1 MKKTFIYLN
10 IVLSLLTSCSG
21 KQTTQQVQ
29 EENKSQEKS
38 FYTIDLSKDFSGSDN
53 ETLLLSDI
61 VEDVEYVKLETT
73 DDCLVTSNSFT
84 SIFATDEDIYVLN
97 KTYTNEK
104 LFRFDRKT
112 GKFIS
117 RIGSI
122 GQGPKE
128 MINPCFVF
136 AKDSLVYV
144 SSNISNKIY
153 VYTNENQFIRSVPF
167 CKDRSSFEDGLGETI
182 SVIDHQYIVRHPG
195 QLQASFN
202 CNQYMAVDVIDMN
215 SNRLFAMRDTSDVYG
230 IMLKLDWDPVRWYYK
245 GNINF
250 YNEPD
255 RTVYAVTKDSIIPRY
270 HFNLGDNKLPITT
283 VRMTKEFLKYIK
295 FRSFRETE
303 DYLYLYW
310 SQNQKGYFA
319 RFNKKTETFDV
330 QEQEKFGGI
339 FWFIGVPG
347 LKNDIDG
354 CSRDMDFIRLMDE
367 QSSIMVM
374 ISSTEKEDYI
384 KVLKES
390 QEVKFPEKRQQLL
403 KLLEEMGEE
412 DNQILAI
419 YKLKK

>member
-10 IVLSLLTSCSG
+10 IVLSLLTSCSS
-21 KQTTQQVQ
+21 KQKPQQVQ
-29 EENKSQEKS
+29 DENKQLEKS

-73 DDCLVTSNSFT
+73 DDCLVNSSV
-84 SIFATDEDIYVLN
+84 SIFATDKDIYVLN
-97 KTYTNEK
+97 KFSDDK
-104 LFRFDRKT
+104 LLRFDRKT

-117 RIGSI
+117 QIGSI

-144 SSNISNKIY
+144 TSTSMDKIY
-153 VYTNENQFIRSVPF
+153 VYTNENQFVRSVPF
-167 CKDRSSFEDGLGETI
+167 CKDRSSFEDGVGQTI

-202 CNQYMAVDVIDMN
+202 YNQYIAVDVIDMN

-230 IMLKLDWDPVRWYYK
+230 IMLTLDWDPVRWYYK

-270 HFNLGDNKLPITT
+270 HFNLGDNKWPVMDGKL
-283 VRMTKEFLKYIK
+283 TKEFIKHIK
-295 FRSFRETE
+295 FKSFRETE

-310 SQNQKGYFA
+310 NQSEKGYFA
-319 RFNKKTETFDV
+319 RFNKKTEALDV
-330 QEQEKFGGI
+330 QEQGKFWGAG
-339 FWFIGVPG
+339 WHLGVPG

-354 CSRDMDFIRLMDE
+354 CNRNIDFIRLMDE
-367 QSSIMVM
+367 QSSIVNM
-374 ISSTEKEDYI
+374 ISASGKEDYI

-419 YKLKK
+419 YKLK

>member
-1 MKKTFIYLN
+1 MNKLINVIIL
-10 IVLSLLTSCSG
+10 VLFSSCSG

-29 EENKSQEKS
+29 EENKSQERS

-53 ETLLLSDI
+53 QTLLLSDI

-73 DDCLVTSNSFT
+73 DDCLVGSSW
-84 SIFATDEDIYVLN
+84 SARIFATDENIYILN
-97 KTYTNEK
+97 NYSDER
-104 LFRFDRKT
+104 LLRFDRET
-112 GKFIS
+112 GKFITQ
-117 RIGSI
+117 IGSL

-128 MINPCFVF
+128 MLNPNFVF
-136 AKDSLVYV
+136 AKDSMVYV
-144 SSNISNKIY
+144 TSTMSDKVY
-153 VYTNENQFIRSVPF
+153 VYTNENQFVRSIPF
-167 CKDRSSFEDGLGETI
+167 CKDRSSFEDGVGETI

-195 QLQASFN
+195 QLQSKFN
-202 CNQYMAVDVIDMN
+202 YNQYIAAEVIDMN
-215 SNRLFAMRDTSDVYG
+215 SNRLFAMRDTSEMYG

-270 HFNLGDNKLPITT
+270 HFNLGDNKFPITT
-283 VRMTKEFLKYIK
+283 EKLTKEHLKYIK

-303 DYLYLYW
+303 DYLYLCW
-310 SQNQKGYFA
+310 TQSQKGYFA
-319 RFNKKTETFDV
+319 RFNKKTEVLDV
-330 QEQEKFGGI
+330 QEQEKFWGAA
-339 FWFIGVPG
+339 WHLRVPG

-354 CSRDMDFIRLMDE
+354 CNRDIDFRILMDE

>member
-10 IVLSLLTSCSG
+10 IVLSLLTSCSS
-21 KQTTQQVQ
+21 KQKPQQVQ
-29 EENKSQEKS
+29 DENKQLEKS

-53 ETLLLSDI
+53 QTLLLSDI

-73 DDCLVTSNSFT
+73 DDCLLAGTARVFITN
-84 SIFATDEDIYVLN
+84 DDIYTLN
-97 KTYTNEK
+97 NYSDYK
-104 LFRFDRKT
+104 LLRFDRKT

-117 RIGSI
+117 QIGSI

-144 SSNISNKIY
+144 TSTSTDKVY

-167 CKDRSSFEDGLGETI
+167 CKDRSSFEDGVGQTI

-195 QLQASFN
+195 QLQSQFN
-202 CNQYMAVDVIDMN
+202 YNQYMAAEVIDMN

-230 IMLKLDWDPVRWYYK
+230 IMLTLDWDPVRWYYK

-270 HFNLGDNKLPITT
+270 HFNLGDNTWPVMNGKL
-283 VRMTKEFLKYIK
+283 TKEFIKHIK
-295 FRSFRETE
+295 FKSFRETE

-310 SQNQKGYFA
+310 NQSEKGYFA
-319 RFNKKTETFDV
+319 RFNKKTETLDV
-330 QEQEKFGGI
+330 QEQEKFKGR
-339 FWFIGVPG
+339 FWHLGVPG
-347 LKNDIDG
+347 LKNDING
-354 CSRDMDFIRLMDE
+354 CNRSVDFIGLMDE
-367 QSSIMVM
+367 QSSIVQMF
-374 ISSTEKEDYI
+374 SASGKEDYI

-390 QEVKFPEKRQQLL
+390 QDVKFPEKRQQLL

>member
-1 MKKTFIYLN
+1 MKKLIYLS
-10 IVLSLLTSCSG
+10 IVLSLLSSCSN
-21 KQTTQQVQ
+21 KQAHKQSQ
-29 EENKSQEKS
+29 EENVQQEKS

-53 ETLLLSDI
+53 QTLLLSDI

-73 DDCLVTSNSFT
+73 DDCLVAGNSAAR
-84 SIFATDEDIYVLN
+84 IFATDEDIYILN
-97 KTYTNEK
+97 DYSDDK
-104 LFRFDRKT
+104 LLRFDRET
-112 GKFIS
+112 GKFITQ
-117 RIGSI
+117 IGSL

-128 MINPCFVF
+128 MLNPNFVF
-136 AKDSLVYV
+136 AKDSMVYV
-144 SSNISNKIY
+144 TSTMSDKVY
-153 VYTNENQFIRSVPF
+153 VYTNENQFVRSVPF
-167 CKDRSSFEDGLGETI
+167 CKDRSSLEDGVGETI

-195 QLQASFN
+195 QLQSKLN
-202 CNQYMAVDVIDMN
+202 YNQYIAAEVIDMN

-230 IMLKLDWDPVRWYYK
+230 IMLKLDWDPIRWYYK

-270 HFNLGDNKLPITT
+270 HFNLGENKFPITT
-283 VRMTKEFLKYIK
+283 EKLTKEHFKYIK

-303 DYLYLYW
+303 DYLYLCW
-310 SQNQKGYFA
+310 TQSQKGYFA
-319 RFNKKTETFDV
+319 RFNKKTEVLDV
-330 QEQEKFGGI
+330 QEQEKFWGAA
-339 FWFIGVPG
+339 WHLRVPG

-354 CSRDMDFIRLMDE
+354 CNRDIDFRILMDE

-419 YKLKK
+419 YKLK

>member
-1 MKKTFIYLN
+1 MNKLINVIIL
-10 IVLSLLTSCSG
+10 VLFSSCSG

-29 EENKSQEKS
+29 EENKSQERS

-73 DDCLVTSNSFT
+73 DDCLLAGTARVFITN
-84 SIFATDEDIYVLN
+84 DDIYTLN
-97 KTYTNEK
+97 NYSDYK
-104 LFRFDRKT
+104 LLRFDRKT

-117 RIGSI
+117 QIGSI

-144 SSNISNKIY
+144 TSTSMDKIY
-153 VYTNENQFIRSVPF
+153 VYTNENQFVRSVPF
-167 CKDRSSFEDGLGETI
+167 CKDRSSFEDGVGQTI
-182 SVIDHQYIVRHPG
+182 SVIDHQYIIRHPG
-195 QLQASFN
+195 QLQSQFN
-202 CNQYMAVDVIDMN
+202 YNQYIAAEVIDMN

-230 IMLKLDWDPVRWYYK
+230 IMLTLDWDPVRWYYK

-270 HFNLGDNKLPITT
+270 YFNLGDNKWPVKSEKLTMEY
-283 VRMTKEFLKYIK
+283 VKHIK
-295 FRSFRETE
+295 FKSFRETE

-310 SQNQKGYFA
+310 NQREKGYFA
-319 RFNKKTETFDV
+319 RFNKKTETLDV
-330 QEQEKFGGI
+330 QEQAT
-339 FWFIGVPG
+339 FWGAGWHLGVPG
-347 LKNDIDG
+347 LKNDING
-354 CSRDMDFIRLMDE
+354 CNRSVDFIGLMDE
-367 QSSIMVM
+367 QSSIVQMF
-374 ISSTEKEDYI
+374 SASGKEDYI
-384 KVLKES
+384 KVLNES
-390 QEVKFPEKRQQLL
+390 TDVKFPEKRQQLL

>member
-1 MKKTFIYLN
+1 MKNKLIYA
-10 IVLSLLTSCSG
+10 VLLLATAAFSACSSSP
-21 KQTTQQVQ
+21 KQ
-29 EENKSQEKS
+29 ENKEVNTPSEKS
-38 FYTIDLSKDFSGSDN
+38 FYELDLSKDFSGSDN
-53 ETLLLSDI
+53 QTLLLSDI

-73 DDCLVTSNSFT
+73 DDCLLAGTARVFITN
-84 SIFATDEDIYVLN
+84 DDIYTLN
-97 KTYTNEK
+97 NYSDYK
-104 LFRFDRKT
+104 LLRFDRKT

-117 RIGSI
+117 QIGSI

-144 SSNISNKIY
+144 TSTSMDKVY
-153 VYTNENQFIRSVPF
+153 VYTNENQFVRSVPF
-167 CKDRSSFEDGLGETI
+167 CKDRSSFEDGVGETI

-195 QLQASFN
+195 QLQSQFN
-202 CNQYMAVDVIDMN
+202 YNQYMAAEVIDMN

-230 IMLKLDWDPVRWYYK
+230 IMLTLDWDPVRWYYK

-270 HFNLGDNKLPITT
+270 HFNLGDNKWPVKSEKLT
-283 VRMTKEFLKYIK
+283 MEYIK
-295 FRSFRETE
+295 HIKFKSFRETE

-310 SQNQKGYFA
+310 NQREKGYFA
-319 RFNKKTETFDV
+319 RFNKKTETLDV
-330 QEQEKFGGI
+330 QEQEKLWGRTWI
-339 FWFIGVPG
+339 LKVPG

-354 CSRDMDFIRLMDE
+354 CNLNVDFIRLMDE
-367 QSSIMVM
+367 QSSIVVM
-374 ISSTEKEDYI
+374 ISATGKEDYI

>member
-1 MKKTFIYLN
+1 MKKIIYLS
-10 IVLSLLTSCSG
+10 IVLSLLSSCSN
-21 KQTTQQVQ
+21 KQAHKQSQ
-29 EENKSQEKS
+29 EENVQQEKS

-53 ETLLLSDI
+53 QTLLLSDI

-73 DDCLVTSNSFT
+73 DDCLLAGTARVFITN
-84 SIFATDEDIYVLN
+84 DDIYTLN
-97 KTYTNEK
+97 NYSDYK
-104 LFRFDRKT
+104 LLRFDRKT

-117 RIGSI
+117 QIGSI

-128 MINPCFVF
+128 MIQPCFVF

-144 SSNISNKIY
+144 TSTSMDKIY
-153 VYTNENQFIRSVPF
+153 VYTNENQFVRSVPF
-167 CKDRSSFEDGLGETI
+167 CKDRSSFEDGVGQTI

-202 CNQYMAVDVIDMN
+202 YNQYIAVDVIDMN

-230 IMLKLDWDPVRWYYK
+230 IMLTLDWDPVRWYYK

-270 HFNLGDNKLPITT
+270 HFNLGDNKWPVMDGKL
-283 VRMTKEFLKYIK
+283 TKEFFKYIK
-295 FRSFRETE
+295 FKSFRETE

-310 SQNQKGYFA
+310 NQSQKGYFA
-319 RFNKKTETFDV
+319 RFNKKTETLDV
-330 QEQEKFGGI
+330 QEQGKFWGAG
-339 FWFIGVPG
+339 WHLGVPG
-347 LKNDIDG
+347 LKNDING
-354 CSRDMDFIRLMDE
+354 CNRSVDFIGLMDE
-367 QSSIMVM
+367 QSSIVQMF
-374 ISSTEKEDYI
+374 SASGKEDYI
-384 KVLKES
+384 KVLNES
-390 QEVKFPEKRQQLL
+390 TDVKFPEKRQQLL

>member
-1 MKKTFIYLN
+1 MKNKLIYAILF
-10 IVLSLLTSCSG
+10 LATAAFSACSSSP
-21 KQTTQQVQ
+21 KQ
-29 EENKSQEKS
+29 ENKEVNTPSEKS
-38 FYTIDLSKDFSGSDN
+38 FYELDLSKDFSGSDN
-53 ETLLLSDI
+53 QTLLLSDI

-73 DDCLVTSNSFT
+73 DDCLLAGTARVFITN
-84 SIFATDEDIYVLN
+84 DDIYTLN
-97 KTYTNEK
+97 NYSDYK
-104 LFRFDRKT
+104 LLRFDRKT

-117 RIGSI
+117 QIGSI

-144 SSNISNKIY
+144 SSSISNKVY
-153 VYTNENQFIRSVPF
+153 VYTNENQFVRSVPF
-167 CKDRSSFEDGLGETI
+167 CKDRSGFEDGVGQTI

-202 CNQYMAVDVIDMN
+202 CNQYIAADVIDMN

-230 IMLKLDWDPVRWYYK
+230 IMLTLDWDPVRWYYK

-270 HFNLGDNKLPITT
+270 HFNLGDNKWPVMDGKL
-283 VRMTKEFLKYIK
+283 TKEFFKYIK
-295 FRSFRETE
+295 FKSFRETE

-310 SQNQKGYFA
+310 NQSQKGYFA
-319 RFNKKTETFDV
+319 RFNKKTETLDV
-330 QEQEKFGGI
+330 QEQGKFWGAG
-339 FWFIGVPG
+339 WHLGVPG

-354 CSRDMDFIRLMDE
+354 CNRNVDFIRLMDE
-367 QSSIMVM
+367 QSSIVNM
-374 ISSTEKEDYI
+374 ISASGKEDYI

>member
-10 IVLSLLTSCSG
+10 IVLSLLTSCSS
-21 KQTTQQVQ
+21 KQKPQQVQ
-29 EENKSQEKS
+29 DENKQLEKS

-53 ETLLLSDI
+53 QTLLLSDI

-73 DDCLVTSNSFT
+73 DDCLLAGTARVFITN
-84 SIFATDEDIYVLN
+84 DDIYTLN
-97 KTYTNEK
+97 NYSDYK
-104 LFRFDRKT
+104 LLRFDRKT

-117 RIGSI
+117 QIGSI

-144 SSNISNKIY
+144 TSTSTDKVY

-167 CKDRSSFEDGLGETI
+167 CKDRSSFEDGVGQTI

-195 QLQASFN
+195 QLQSQFN
-202 CNQYMAVDVIDMN
+202 YNQYMAAEVIDMN

-230 IMLKLDWDPVRWYYK
+230 IMLTLDWDPVRWYYK

-270 HFNLGDNKLPITT
+270 HFNLGDNKWPVINGKL
-283 VRMTKEFLKYIK
+283 TKEFIKHIK
-295 FRSFRETE
+295 FKSFRETE

-310 SQNQKGYFA
+310 NQREKGYFA
-319 RFNKKTETFDV
+319 RFNKKTEKLDV
-330 QEQEKFGGI
+330 QEQDKLWGRTWI
-339 FWFIGVPG
+339 LKVPG

-354 CSRDMDFIRLMDE
+354 CNLNVDFIRLMDE

-374 ISSTEKEDYI
+374 ISSTEKEEYI

-412 DNQILAI
+412 DNQILVI

>member
-1 MKKTFIYLN
+1 MKNKLIYA
-10 IVLSLLTSCSG
+10 VLLLATASFSACSSSP
-21 KQTTQQVQ
+21 KQESQ
-29 EENKSQEKS
+29 EVNTPSEKS
-38 FYTIDLSKDFSGSDN
+38 FYELDLSKDFSGSDN
-53 ETLLLSDI
+53 QTLLLSDI
-61 VEDVEYVKLETT
+61 VENVEYVKLETT
-73 DDCLVTSNSFT
+73 DDCLLDSYVSLFT
-84 SIFATDEDIYVLN
+84 TDEDIYALN
-97 KTYTNEK
+97 KNYTNEE

-112 GKFIS
+112 GRFIS
-117 RIGSI
+117 QIGSI

-128 MINPCFVF
+128 MIKPSFVF

-144 SSNISNKIY
+144 SSNISEKVY
-153 VYTNENQFIRSVPF
+153 VYTNENQFVRSVPF
-167 CKDRSSFEDGLGETI
+167 CKDRSSFEDGIGETI

-195 QLQASFN
+195 QLQSQLN
-202 CNQYMAVDVIDMN
+202 YNQYMAAEVIDMN

-230 IMLKLDWDPVRWYYK
+230 IMLSLDWDPVRWYYK

-270 HFNLGDNKLPITT
+270 HFNLGDNKWPVKSEKLT
-283 VRMTKEFLKYIK
+283 MEYIK
-295 FRSFRETE
+295 HIKFKSFRETE

-310 SQNQKGYFA
+310 NQREKGYFA
-319 RFNKKTETFDV
+319 RFNKKTETLDV
-330 QEQEKFGGI
+330 QEQEKLWGRTWI
-339 FWFIGVPG
+339 LKVPG

-354 CSRDMDFIRLMDE
+354 CNRNVDFIRLMDE
-367 QSSIMVM
+367 QSSIVNM
-374 ISSTEKEDYI
+374 ISASGKEDYI

>member
-10 IVLSLLTSCSG
+10 IVLSLLTSCSS
-21 KQTTQQVQ
+21 KQKSQQVQ
-29 EENKSQEKS
+29 DENKQLEKS

-53 ETLLLSDI
+53 QTLLLSDI

-73 DDCLVTSNSFT
+73 DDCLLAGTARVFITN
-84 SIFATDEDIYVLN
+84 DDIYTLN
-97 KTYTNEK
+97 NYSDYK
-104 LFRFDRKT
+104 LLRFDRKT

-117 RIGSI
+117 QIGSI

-144 SSNISNKIY
+144 TSTSTDKVY

-167 CKDRSSFEDGLGETI
+167 CKDRSSFEDGVGQTI

-195 QLQASFN
+195 QLQSQFN
-202 CNQYMAVDVIDMN
+202 YNQYMAAEVIDMN

-230 IMLKLDWDPVRWYYK
+230 IMLTLDWDPVRWYYK

-270 HFNLGDNKLPITT
+270 HFNLGDNKWPVMNGKL
-283 VRMTKEFLKYIK
+283 TKEFIKHIK
-295 FRSFRETE
+295 FKSFRETE

-310 SQNQKGYFA
+310 NQSEKGYFA
-319 RFNKKTETFDV
+319 RFNKKTETLDV
-330 QEQEKFGGI
+330 QEQEKFKGR
-339 FWFIGVPG
+339 FWHLGVPG
-347 LKNDIDG
+347 LKNDING
-354 CSRDMDFIRLMDE
+354 CNRSVDFIGLMDE
-367 QSSIMVM
+367 QSSIVQMF
-374 ISSTEKEDYI
+374 SASGKEDYI

-390 QEVKFPEKRQQLL
+390 QDVKFPGKRQQLL

>member
-1 MKKTFIYLN
+1 MNKLINVIIL
-10 IVLSLLTSCSG
+10 VLFSSCSG

-29 EENKSQEKS
+29 DENKQLEKS
-38 FYTIDLSKDFSGSDN
+38 FYTIDLSKDFYGSDN
-53 ETLLLSDI
+53 QTLLLSDI

-73 DDCLVTSNSFT
+73 DDCLLAGTARVFITN
-84 SIFATDEDIYVLN
+84 DDIYTLN
-97 KTYTNEK
+97 NYSDYK
-104 LFRFDRKT
+104 LLRFDRKT

-117 RIGSI
+117 QIGSI

-144 SSNISNKIY
+144 TSTSMDKIY
-153 VYTNENQFIRSVPF
+153 VYTNENQFVRSVPF
-167 CKDRSSFEDGLGETI
+167 CKDRSSFEDGVGQTI
-182 SVIDHQYIVRHPG
+182 SVIDHQYIIRHPG
-195 QLQASFN
+195 QLQSQFN
-202 CNQYMAVDVIDMN
+202 YNQYIAAEVIDMN

-230 IMLKLDWDPVRWYYK
+230 IMLTLDWDPVRWYYK

-270 HFNLGDNKLPITT
+270 YFNLGDNKWPVINGKL
-283 VRMTKEFLKYIK
+283 TKEFFKYIK
-295 FRSFRETE
+295 FKSFRETE

-310 SQNQKGYFA
+310 NQSQKGYFA
-319 RFNKKTETFDV
+319 RFNKKTETLDV
-330 QEQEKFGGI
+330 QEQGKFWGAG
-339 FWFIGVPG
+339 WHLGVPG

-354 CSRDMDFIRLMDE
+354 CNRNVDFIRLMDE
-367 QSSIMVM
+367 QSSIVNM
-374 ISSTEKEDYI
+374 ISASGKEDYI

>member
-1 MKKTFIYLN
+1 MKNQLIYAILF
-10 IVLSLLTSCSG
+10 LATAAFSACSSSP
-21 KQTTQQVQ
+21 KQ
-29 EENKSQEKS
+29 ENKEVNTPSEKS
-38 FYTIDLSKDFSGSDN
+38 FYELDLSKDFSGSDN
-53 ETLLLSDI
+53 QTLLLSDI

-73 DDCLVTSNSFT
+73 DDCLVAGSVVGFITN
-84 SIFATDEDIYVLN
+84 DDIYTLN
-97 KTYTNEK
+97 NYSDYK
-104 LFRFDRKT
+104 LLRFDRKT

-117 RIGSI
+117 QIGSI

-144 SSNISNKIY
+144 TSTSMDKVY
-153 VYTNENQFIRSVPF
+153 VYTNENQFVRSVPF
-167 CKDRSSFEDGLGETI
+167 CKDRSSFEDGVGETI

-195 QLQASFN
+195 QLQSQLN
-202 CNQYMAVDVIDMN
+202 YNQYMAAEVIDMN

-230 IMLKLDWDPVRWYYK
+230 IMLTLDWDPVRWYYK

-270 HFNLGDNKLPITT
+270 HFNLGDNKWPVMDGKL
-283 VRMTKEFLKYIK
+283 TKEFIKHIK
-295 FRSFRETE
+295 FKSFRETE

-310 SQNQKGYFA
+310 NQREKGYFA
-319 RFNKKTETFDV
+319 RFNKKTEKLDV
-330 QEQEKFGGI
+330 QEQEKLWGRTWI
-339 FWFIGVPG
+339 LKVPG

-354 CSRDMDFIRLMDE
+354 CNLNVDFIRLMDE
-367 QSSIMVM
+367 QSSIVVM
-374 ISSTEKEDYI
+374 ISATGKEDYI

>member
-10 IVLSLLTSCSG
+10 IVLSLLTSCSS
-21 KQTTQQVQ
+21 KQKPQQVQ
-29 EENKSQEKS
+29 DENKQLEKS

-53 ETLLLSDI
+53 QTLLLSDI

-73 DDCLVTSNSFT
+73 DDCLLAGTARVFITN
-84 SIFATDEDIYVLN
+84 DDIYTLN
-97 KTYTNEK
+97 NYSDYK
-104 LFRFDRKT
+104 LLRFDRKT

-117 RIGSI
+117 QIGSI

-144 SSNISNKIY
+144 TSTSMDKIY
-153 VYTNENQFIRSVPF
+153 VYTNENQFVRSVPF
-167 CKDRSSFEDGLGETI
+167 CKDRSSFEDGVGQTI
-182 SVIDHQYIVRHPG
+182 SVIDHQYIIRHPG
-195 QLQASFN
+195 QLQSQFN
-202 CNQYMAVDVIDMN
+202 YNQYIAAEVIDMN

-230 IMLKLDWDPVRWYYK
+230 IMLTLDWDPVRWYYK

-270 HFNLGDNKLPITT
+270 HFNLGDNKWPVKSEKLTMEY
-283 VRMTKEFLKYIK
+283 VKHIK
-295 FRSFRETE
+295 FKSFRETE

-310 SQNQKGYFA
+310 NQREKGYFA
-319 RFNKKTETFDV
+319 RFNKKTEKLDV
-330 QEQEKFGGI
+330 QEQDKLWGRTWI
-339 FWFIGVPG
+339 LKVPG

-354 CSRDMDFIRLMDE
+354 CNLNVDFIRLMDE

-384 KVLKES
+384 KVLNES
-390 QEVKFPEKRQQLL
+390 TDVKFPEKRQQLL

-419 YKLKK
+419 YKLKT

>member
-1 MKKTFIYLN
+1 MKNKLIYAILF
-10 IVLSLLTSCSG
+10 LATAAFSACSSSP
-21 KQTTQQVQ
+21 KQ
-29 EENKSQEKS
+29 ENKEVNTPSEKS
-38 FYTIDLSKDFSGSDN
+38 FYELDLSKDFSGSDN
-53 ETLLLSDI
+53 QTLLLSDI

-73 DDCLVTSNSFT
+73 DDCLLAGTARVFITN
-84 SIFATDEDIYVLN
+84 DDIYTLN
-97 KTYTNEK
+97 NYSDYK
-104 LFRFDRKT
+104 LLRFDRKT

-117 RIGSI
+117 QIGSI

-144 SSNISNKIY
+144 TSTSTDKVY

-167 CKDRSSFEDGLGETI
+167 CKDRSSFEDGVGQTI

-195 QLQASFN
+195 QLQSQLN
-202 CNQYMAVDVIDMN
+202 YNQYMAAEVIDMN

-230 IMLKLDWDPVRWYYK
+230 IMLKLDWDPIRWYYK

-270 HFNLGDNKLPITT
+270 YFNLGDNKWPVIDGKL
-283 VRMTKEFLKYIK
+283 TKEFFKYIK
-295 FRSFRETE
+295 FKSFRETE

-310 SQNQKGYFA
+310 NQSQKGYFA
-319 RFNKKTETFDV
+319 RFNKKTETLDV
-330 QEQEKFGGI
+330 QEQGKFWGAG
-339 FWFIGVPG
+339 WHLGVPG

-354 CSRDMDFIRLMDE
+354 CNRNVDFIRLMDE
-367 QSSIMVM
+367 QSSIVNM
-374 ISSTEKEDYI
+374 ISASGKEDYI

>member
-1 MKKTFIYLN
+1 MKNKLIYA
-10 IVLSLLTSCSG
+10 VLLLATAAFSACSSSP
-21 KQTTQQVQ
+21 KQ
-29 EENKSQEKS
+29 ENKEVNTPSEKS
-38 FYTIDLSKDFSGSDN
+38 FYELDLSKDFSGSDN
-53 ETLLLSDI
+53 QTLLLSDI

-73 DDCLVTSNSFT
+73 DDCLLAGTARVFITN
-84 SIFATDEDIYVLN
+84 DDIYTLN
-97 KTYTNEK
+97 NYSDYK
-104 LFRFDRKT
+104 LLRFDRKT

-117 RIGSI
+117 QIGSI

-144 SSNISNKIY
+144 TSTSTDKVY
-153 VYTNENQFIRSVPF
+153 VYTNENQFVRSVPF
-167 CKDRSSFEDGLGETI
+167 CKNRSSFEDGVGETI

-195 QLQASFN
+195 QLQSQLN
-202 CNQYMAVDVIDMN
+202 YNQYMAAEVIDMN

-230 IMLKLDWDPVRWYYK
+230 IMLKLDWDPIRWYYK

-270 HFNLGDNKLPITT
+270 HFNLGDNKFPITT
-283 VRMTKEFLKYIK
+283 ERLTKEYFKYIK
-295 FRSFRETE
+295 FKSFRETE

-310 SQNQKGYFA
+310 NQSQKGYFA
-319 RFNKKTETFDV
+319 RFNKKTETLDV
-330 QEQEKFGGI
+330 QEQGKFWGAG
-339 FWFIGVPG
+339 WTLGVPG
-347 LKNDIDG
+347 LKNDING
-354 CSRDMDFIRLMDE
+354 CNRSVDFIGLMDE
-367 QSSIMVM
+367 QSSIVQMF
-374 ISSTEKEDYI
+374 SASGKEDYI

-390 QEVKFPEKRQQLL
+390 QDVKFPEKRQQLL

>member
-1 MKKTFIYLN
+1 MKTKFIYA
-10 IVLSLLTSCSG
+10 VFLLATASFSACSSSP
-21 KQTTQQVQ
+21 KQESQ
-29 EENKSQEKS
+29 EVNTPSEKS
-38 FYTIDLSKDFSGSDN
+38 FYELDLSKDFSGSDN
-53 ETLLLSDI
+53 QTLLLSDI

-73 DDCLVTSNSFT
+73 DDCLVAGSVRGFITN
-84 SIFATDEDIYVLN
+84 DDIYTLN
-97 KTYTNEK
+97 KYSDEK
-104 LFRFDRKT
+104 LLRFDRKT

-117 RIGSI
+117 QIGSI

-128 MINPCFVF
+128 MIDPGFVF

-144 SSNISNKIY
+144 SSSISNKVY
-153 VYTNENQFIRSVPF
+153 VYTNENQFVRSVPF
-167 CKDRSSFEDGLGETI
+167 CKDRSSSEDGAGQTI

-202 CNQYMAVDVIDMN
+202 CNQYIAADVIDMN

-230 IMLKLDWDPVRWYYK
+230 IMLTLDWDPIRWYYK

-270 HFNLGDNKLPITT
+270 YFNLGDNKWPVIDGKL
-283 VRMTKEFLKYIK
+283 TKEFFKYIK
-295 FRSFRETE
+295 FKSFRETE

-310 SQNQKGYFA
+310 NQSEKGYFA
-319 RFNKKTETFDV
+319 RFNKKTETLDV
-330 QEQEKFGGI
+330 QEQAKFWGR
-339 FWFIGVPG
+339 FWHLGVPG
-347 LKNDIDG
+347 LKNDING
-354 CSRDMDFIRLMDE
+354 CNRSVDFIGLMDE
-367 QSSIMVM
+367 QSSIVQMF
-374 ISSTEKEDYI
+374 SASGKEDYI

>member
-1 MKKTFIYLN
+1 MKKIIYLS
-10 IVLSLLTSCSG
+10 IVLSLLSSCSN
-21 KQTTQQVQ
+21 KQAHKQSQ
-29 EENKSQEKS
+29 EENIQQEKS

-53 ETLLLSDI
+53 QTLLLSDI

-73 DDCLVTSNSFT
+73 DDCLVAGSVRGFITN
-84 SIFATDEDIYVLN
+84 DDIYTLN
-97 KTYTNEK
+97 KYSDEK
-104 LFRFDRKT
+104 LLRFDRKT

-117 RIGSI
+117 QIGSI

-128 MINPCFVF
+128 MIDPGFVF

-144 SSNISNKIY
+144 SSSISNKVY

-167 CKDRSSFEDGLGETI
+167 CKDRSSFEDGVGETI

-195 QLQASFN
+195 QLQSQLN
-202 CNQYMAVDVIDMN
+202 YNQYMAAEVIDMN

-230 IMLKLDWDPVRWYYK
+230 IMLTLDWDPVRWYYK

-270 HFNLGDNKLPITT
+270 HFNLGDNKWPVMDGKL
-283 VRMTKEFLKYIK
+283 TKEFIKHIK
-295 FRSFRETE
+295 FKSFRETE

-310 SQNQKGYFA
+310 NQSEKGYFA
-319 RFNKKTETFDV
+319 RFNKKTETLDV
-330 QEQEKFGGI
+330 QEQAKFWGR
-339 FWFIGVPG
+339 FWHLGVPG
-347 LKNDIDG
+347 LKNDING
-354 CSRDMDFIRLMDE
+354 CNRSVDFIGLMDE
-367 QSSIMVM
+367 QSSIVQMF
-374 ISSTEKEDYI
+374 SASGKEDYI

-390 QEVKFPEKRQQLL
+390 QDVKFPEKRQQLL

>member
-1 MKKTFIYLN
+1 MNKLINVIIL
-10 IVLSLLTSCSG
+10 VLFSSCSG

-29 EENKSQEKS
+29 DENKQLEKS

-53 ETLLLSDI
+53 QTLLLSDI

-73 DDCLVTSNSFT
+73 DDCLLAGTARVFITN
-84 SIFATDEDIYVLN
+84 DDIYTLN
-97 KTYTNEK
+97 NYSDYK
-104 LFRFDRKT
+104 LLRFDRKT

-117 RIGSI
+117 QIGSI

-144 SSNISNKIY
+144 TSTSTDKVY

-167 CKDRSSFEDGLGETI
+167 CKDRSSFEDGVGQTI

-195 QLQASFN
+195 QLQSQFN
-202 CNQYMAVDVIDMN
+202 YNQYMAAEVIDMN

-230 IMLKLDWDPVRWYYK
+230 IMLTLDWDPVRWYYK

-270 HFNLGDNKLPITT
+270 HFNLGDNKWPVKSEKLTMEY
-283 VRMTKEFLKYIK
+283 VKHIK
-295 FRSFRETE
+295 FKSFRETE

-310 SQNQKGYFA
+310 NQSEKGYFA
-319 RFNKKTETFDV
+319 RFNKKTETLDV
-330 QEQEKFGGI
+330 QEQEKFKGR
-339 FWFIGVPG
+339 FWHLGVPG
-347 LKNDIDG
+347 LKNDING
-354 CSRDMDFIRLMDE
+354 CNRSVDFIGLMDE
-367 QSSIMVM
+367 QSSIVQMF
-374 ISSTEKEDYI
+374 SASGKEDYI

-390 QEVKFPEKRQQLL
+390 QDVKFPEKRQQLL

>member
-1 MKKTFIYLN
+1 MNKLINVIIL
-10 IVLSLLTSCSG
+10 VLFSSCSG

-53 ETLLLSDI
+53 QTLLLSDI

-73 DDCLVTSNSFT
+73 DDCLVAGNSYAC
-84 SIFATDEDIYVLN
+84 IFATDEDIYVLN
-97 KTYTNEK
+97 KYKDYK

-144 SSNISNKIY
+144 TSTSMDKIY
-153 VYTNENQFIRSVPF
+153 VYTNENQFVRSVPF
-167 CKDRSSFEDGLGETI
+167 CKDRSSFEDGVGQTI
-182 SVIDHQYIVRHPG
+182 SVIDHQYIIRHPG
-195 QLQASFN
+195 QLQSQFN
-202 CNQYMAVDVIDMN
+202 YNQYIAAEVIDMN

-230 IMLKLDWDPVRWYYK
+230 IMLTLDWDPVRWYYK

-270 HFNLGDNKLPITT
+270 HFNLGDNKWPVKSEKLTMEY
-283 VRMTKEFLKYIK
+283 VKHIK
-295 FRSFRETE
+295 FKSFRETE

-310 SQNQKGYFA
+310 NQREKGYFA
-319 RFNKKTETFDV
+319 RFNKKTEKLDV
-330 QEQEKFGGI
+330 QEQDKLWGRTWI
-339 FWFIGVPG
+339 LKVPG

-354 CSRDMDFIRLMDE
+354 CNLNVDFIRLMDE

-384 KVLKES
+384 KVLNES
-390 QEVKFPEKRQQLL
+390 TDVKFPEKRQQLL

-412 DNQILAI
+412 DNQILVI

>member
-1 MKKTFIYLN
+1 MKNKLIYAILF
-10 IVLSLLTSCSG
+10 LATAAFSACSSSP
-21 KQTTQQVQ
+21 KQ
-29 EENKSQEKS
+29 ENKEVNTPSEKS
-38 FYTIDLSKDFSGSDN
+38 FYELDLSKDFSGSDN
-53 ETLLLSDI
+53 QTLLLSDI

-73 DDCLVTSNSFT
+73 DDCLVAGSVVGFITN
-84 SIFATDEDIYVLN
+84 DDIYTLN
-97 KTYTNEK
+97 NYSDYK
-104 LFRFDRKT
+104 LLRFDRKT

-117 RIGSI
+117 QIGSI

-128 MINPCFVF
+128 MIKPGFVF

-144 SSNISNKIY
+144 SSSISDKVYI
-153 VYTNENQFIRSVPF
+153 YTNENQFIRSVPF
-167 CKDRSSFEDGLGETI
+167 CKDRSSFEDGVGQTI

-195 QLQASFN
+195 QLQSQLN
-202 CNQYMAVDVIDMN
+202 YNQYMAAEVIDMN

-230 IMLKLDWDPVRWYYK
+230 IMLTLDWDPVRWYYK

-270 HFNLGDNKLPITT
+270 HFNLGDNKWPVMDGKLT
-283 VRMTKEFLKYIK
+283 MEFIKHIK
-295 FRSFRETE
+295 FKSFRETE

-310 SQNQKGYFA
+310 NQREKGYFA
-319 RFNKKTETFDV
+319 RFNKKTEKLDV
-330 QEQEKFGGI
+330 QEQEKLWCRTWI
-339 FWFIGVPG
+339 LKVPG

-354 CSRDMDFIRLMDE
+354 CNLNVDFIRLMDE
-367 QSSIMVM
+367 QSSIVVM
-374 ISSTEKEDYI
+374 ISATGKEDNI

-419 YKLKK
+419 YKLKE

>member
-10 IVLSLLTSCSG
+10 IVLSLLTSCSS
-21 KQTTQQVQ
+21 KQKPQQVQ
-29 EENKSQEKS
+29 DENKQLEKS

-53 ETLLLSDI
+53 QTLLLSDI

-73 DDCLVTSNSFT
+73 DDCLLAGSVRGFITN
-84 SIFATDEDIYVLN
+84 DDIYTLN
-97 KTYTNEK
+97 KYSDEK
-104 LFRFDRKT
+104 LLKFDRKT

-117 RIGSI
+117 QIGSI

-128 MINPCFVF
+128 MIDPGFVF

-144 SSNISNKIY
+144 SSSISNKVY
-153 VYTNENQFIRSVPF
+153 VYTNDNQFVRSVPF
-167 CKDRSSFEDGLGETI
+167 CKDRSSSEDGAGQTI

-202 CNQYMAVDVIDMN
+202 YNQYIAVDVIDMN

-230 IMLKLDWDPVRWYYK
+230 IMLTLDWDPIRWYYK

-270 HFNLGDNKLPITT
+270 YFNLGDNKWPVINGKL
-283 VRMTKEFLKYIK
+283 TKEFFKYIK
-295 FRSFRETE
+295 FKSFRETE

-310 SQNQKGYFA
+310 NQSEKGYFA
-319 RFNKKTETFDV
+319 RFNKKTETLDV
-330 QEQEKFGGI
+330 QEQAKFWGGG
-339 FWFIGVPG
+339 WHLGVPG

-354 CSRDMDFIRLMDE
+354 CNRNIDFIRLMDE
-367 QSSIMVM
+367 QSSIVQMF
-374 ISSTEKEDYI
+374 SASGKEDYI

-390 QEVKFPEKRQQLL
+390 QDVKFPEKRQQLL

>member
-1 MKKTFIYLN
+1 MNKLINVIIL
-10 IVLSLLTSCSG
+10 VLFSSCSG

-29 EENKSQEKS
+29 EENKSQERS

-53 ETLLLSDI
+53 QTLLLSDI

-73 DDCLVTSNSFT
+73 DDCLLAGTARVFITN
-84 SIFATDEDIYVLN
+84 DDIYTLN
-97 KTYTNEK
+97 NYSDYK
-104 LFRFDRKT
+104 LLRFDRKT

-117 RIGSI
+117 QIGSI

-144 SSNISNKIY
+144 TSTSTDKVY

-167 CKDRSSFEDGLGETI
+167 CKDRSSFEDGVGETI

-195 QLQASFN
+195 QLQSKLN
-202 CNQYMAVDVIDMN
+202 YNQYIATDVIDMN

-283 VRMTKEFLKYIK
+283 ERMTKEFLKYIK

-319 RFNKKTETFDV
+319 RFNKKTETLDV
-330 QEQEKFGGI
+330 QEQEKFWGI
-339 FWFIGVPG
+339 FWVIRVPG

-354 CSRDMDFIRLMDE
+354 CSRDVDFIRLMDE

>member
-1 MKKTFIYLN
+1 MKNKLIYAILF
-10 IVLSLLTSCSG
+10 LATAAFSACSSSP
-21 KQTTQQVQ
+21 KQ
-29 EENKSQEKS
+29 ENKEVNTPSEKS
-38 FYTIDLSKDFSGSDN
+38 FYELDLSKDFSGSDN
-53 ETLLLSDI
+53 QTLLLSDI

-73 DDCLVTSNSFT
+73 DDCLLAGTARVFITN
-84 SIFATDEDIYVLN
+84 DDIYTLN
-97 KTYTNEK
+97 NYSDYK
-104 LFRFDRKT
+104 LLRFDRKT

-117 RIGSI
+117 QIGSI

-144 SSNISNKIY
+144 TSTSTDKVY

-167 CKDRSSFEDGLGETI
+167 CKDRSSFEDGVGQTI

-195 QLQASFN
+195 QLQSQFN
-202 CNQYMAVDVIDMN
+202 YNQYMAAEVIDMN

-230 IMLKLDWDPVRWYYK
+230 IMLTLDWDPVRWYYK

-270 HFNLGDNKLPITT
+270 HFNLGDNKWPVMDGKL
-283 VRMTKEFLKYIK
+283 TKEFFKYIK
-295 FRSFRETE
+295 FKSFRETE

-310 SQNQKGYFA
+310 NQSQKGYFA
-319 RFNKKTETFDV
+319 RFNKKTETLDV
-330 QEQEKFGGI
+330 QEQGKFWGAG
-339 FWFIGVPG
+339 WHLGVPG

-354 CSRDMDFIRLMDE
+354 CNRNVDFIRLMDE
-367 QSSIMVM
+367 QSSIVQMF
-374 ISSTEKEDYI
+374 SASGKEDYI

-390 QEVKFPEKRQQLL
+390 QDVKFPEKRQQLL

>member
-1 MKKTFIYLN
+1 MKKIIYLS
-10 IVLSLLTSCSG
+10 IVLSLLSSCSN
-21 KQTTQQVQ
+21 KQAHKQSH
-29 EENKSQEKS
+29 EENVQQEKS
-38 FYTIDLSKDFSGSDN
+38 FYTIDLSKDFSGSN
-53 ETLLLSDI
+53 NQTLLLSDI

-73 DDCLVTSNSFT
+73 DDCLVAGSVRGFITN
-84 SIFATDEDIYVLN
+84 DDIYTLN
-97 KTYTNEK
+97 KYSDEK
-104 LFRFDRKT
+104 LLRFDRKT

-117 RIGSI
+117 QIGSI

-128 MINPCFVF
+128 MIDPGFVF

-144 SSNISNKIY
+144 SSSISNKVY
-153 VYTNENQFIRSVPF
+153 VYTNDNQFVRSVPF
-167 CKDRSSFEDGLGETI
+167 CKDRSSSEDGAGQTI

-202 CNQYMAVDVIDMN
+202 CNQYIAADVIDMN

-230 IMLKLDWDPVRWYYK
+230 IMLTLDWDPIRWYYK

-270 HFNLGDNKLPITT
+270 YFNLGDNKWPVIDGKL
-283 VRMTKEFLKYIK
+283 TKEFFKYIK
-295 FRSFRETE
+295 FKSFRETE

-310 SQNQKGYFA
+310 NQSQKGYFA
-319 RFNKKTETFDV
+319 RFNKKTETLDV
-330 QEQEKFGGI
+330 QEQAKFWGGG
-339 FWFIGVPG
+339 WYLGVPG

-354 CSRDMDFIRLMDE
+354 CNRNIDFIRLMDE
-367 QSSIMVM
+367 QSSIVNM
-374 ISSTEKEDYI
+374 ISASGKEDYI

>member
-1 MKKTFIYLN
+1 MKKISCLSL
-10 IVLSLLTSCSG
+10 ILSLLLSCSS
-21 KQTTQQVQ
+21 KQTTNQSQ
-29 EENKSQEKS
+29 EENTPKEKS
-38 FYTIDLSKDFSGSDN
+38 FYTIDLSKDFSGIDN
-53 ETLLLSDI
+53 QTLLLSDI

-73 DDCLVTSNSFT
+73 DDCLLAGTARVFITN
-84 SIFATDEDIYVLN
+84 DDIYTLN
-97 KTYTNEK
+97 NYSDYK
-104 LFRFDRKT
+104 LLRFDRKT

-117 RIGSI
+117 QIGRI

-128 MINPCFVF
+128 MIRPSFVF

-144 SSNISNKIY
+144 SSTSSEKVY
-153 VYTNENQFIRSVPF
+153 VYTNKNQFIRSVPF
-167 CKDRSSFEDGLGETI
+167 CKDRSSLEDGVGQTI

-195 QLQASFN
+195 QLQSRFN
-202 CNQYMAVDVIDMN
+202 YNQYIAVDVIDMN

-230 IMLKLDWDPVRWYYK
+230 IMLTLDWDPIRWYYK

-270 HFNLGDNKLPITT
+270 HFNLGDNKWPVIDGKL
-283 VRMTKEFLKYIK
+283 TKEFFKYIK
-295 FRSFRETE
+295 FKSFRETE

-310 SQNQKGYFA
+310 NQSQKGYFA
-319 RFNKKTETFDV
+319 RFNKKTETLDV
-330 QEQEKFGGI
+330 QEQAKFWGAG
-339 FWFIGVPG
+339 WHLGVPG

-354 CSRDMDFIRLMDE
+354 CNRNVDFIRLMDE

-374 ISSTEKEDYI
+374 ISASGKEDYI

>member
-1 MKKTFIYLN
+1 MKKIIYLS
-10 IVLSLLTSCSG
+10 IVLSLLSSCSN
-21 KQTTQQVQ
+21 KQAHKQSQ
-29 EENKSQEKS
+29 EENVQQEKS

-53 ETLLLSDI
+53 QTLLLSDI

-73 DDCLVTSNSFT
+73 DDCLLAGTARVFITN
-84 SIFATDEDIYVLN
+84 DDIYTLN
-97 KTYTNEK
+97 NYSDYK
-104 LFRFDRKT
+104 LLRFDRKT

-117 RIGSI
+117 QIGSI

-128 MINPCFVF
+128 MIQPCFVF

-144 SSNISNKIY
+144 TSTSMDKIY
-153 VYTNENQFIRSVPF
+153 VYTNENQFVRSVPF
-167 CKDRSSFEDGLGETI
+167 CKDRSSVEDGVGQTI

-202 CNQYMAVDVIDMN
+202 YNQYIAVDVIDMN

-230 IMLKLDWDPVRWYYK
+230 IMLTLDWDPVRWYYK

-270 HFNLGDNKLPITT
+270 HFNLGDNKWPVMDGKL
-283 VRMTKEFLKYIK
+283 TKEFIKHIK
-295 FRSFRETE
+295 FKSFRETE

-310 SQNQKGYFA
+310 NQSEKGYFA
-319 RFNKKTETFDV
+319 RFNKKTETLDV
-330 QEQEKFGGI
+330 QEQAKFWGGG
-339 FWFIGVPG
+339 WHLGVPG

-354 CSRDMDFIRLMDE
+354 CNRNIDFIRLMDE
-367 QSSIMVM
+367 QSSIVNM
-374 ISSTEKEDYI
+374 ISASGKEDYI

-419 YKLKK
+419 YKLK

>member
-10 IVLSLLTSCSG
+10 IVLSLLTSCSS
-21 KQTTQQVQ
+21 KQKPQQVQ
-29 EENKSQEKS
+29 DENKQLEKS

-53 ETLLLSDI
+53 QTLLLSDI

-73 DDCLVTSNSFT
+73 EDCLL
-84 SIFATDEDIYVLN
+84 AGTDRVFITKDDIYNLN
-97 KTYTNEK
+97 NYSDYK
-104 LFRFDRKT
+104 LLRFDRKT

-117 RIGSI
+117 QIGSI

-144 SSNISNKIY
+144 TSTSTDKVY

-167 CKDRSSFEDGLGETI
+167 CKDRSSFEDGVGQTI

-195 QLQASFN
+195 QLQSQFN
-202 CNQYMAVDVIDMN
+202 YNQYMAAEVIDMN

-230 IMLKLDWDPVRWYYK
+230 IMLTLDWYPVRWYYK

-270 HFNLGDNKLPITT
+270 HFNLGDNKWPVKSEKLTMEY
-283 VRMTKEFLKYIK
+283 VKHIK
-295 FRSFRETE
+295 FKSFRETE

-310 SQNQKGYFA
+310 NQSEKGYFA
-319 RFNKKTETFDV
+319 RFNKKTETLDV
-330 QEQEKFGGI
+330 QEQEKFKGR
-339 FWFIGVPG
+339 FWHLGVPG
-347 LKNDIDG
+347 LKNDING
-354 CSRDMDFIRLMDE
+354 CNRSVDFIGLMDE
-367 QSSIMVM
+367 QSSIVQMF
-374 ISSTEKEDYI
+374 SASGKEDYI

-390 QEVKFPEKRQQLL
+390 QDVKFPEKRQQLL

>member
-1 MKKTFIYLN
+1 MNKLINVIIL
-10 IVLSLLTSCSG
+10 VLFSSCSG

-53 ETLLLSDI
+53 QTLLLSDI

-73 DDCLVTSNSFT
+73 DDCLVASSV

-97 KTYTNEK
+97 KNYTNEE

-112 GKFIS
+112 GKFVS

-128 MINPCFVF
+128 MIKPCFVF

-144 SSNISNKIY
+144 SSNMSNKIY
-153 VYTNENQFIRSVPF
+153 VYTNENQFVRSVPF
-167 CKDRSSFEDGLGETI
+167 CKDRSSFEDGVGETI
-182 SVIDHQYIVRHPG
+182 SVIDHQYTVRHPG
-195 QLQASFN
+195 QLQSQLN
-202 CNQYMAVDVIDMN
+202 CNQYIAVDVIDMN

-230 IMLKLDWDPVRWYYK
+230 ITLKLDWDPIRWYYK

-270 HFNLGDNKLPITT
+270 SFNLGDNKFPITT
-283 VRMTKEFLKYIK
+283 ERLTKEFIKYIK
-295 FRSFRETE
+295 FKSFRETE

-310 SQNQKGYFA
+310 NQSQKGYFA
-319 RFNKKTETFDV
+319 RFDKKAEKLDV
-330 QEQEKFGGI
+330 QEQDKFGGAA
-339 FWFIGVPG
+339 WHLGVPG
-347 LKNDIDG
+347 VKNDIDG
-354 CSRDMDFIRLMDE
+354 CNRGVDFIGLMDE
-367 QSSIMVM
+367 QSSIVKMF
-374 ISSTEKEDYI
+374 SASDKEDYI

-390 QEVKFPEKRQQLL
+390 QDVKFPEKRQQLL

>member
-1 MKKTFIYLN
+1 MKKIIYLS
-10 IVLSLLTSCSG
+10 IVLSLLSSCSN
-21 KQTTQQVQ
+21 KQAHKQSH
-29 EENKSQEKS
+29 EENVQQEKS
-38 FYTIDLSKDFSGSDN
+38 FYTIDLSKDFSGSN
-53 ETLLLSDI
+53 NQTLLLSDI

-73 DDCLVTSNSFT
+73 DDCLVAGSVRGFITN
-84 SIFATDEDIYVLN
+84 DDIYTLN
-97 KTYTNEK
+97 KYSDEK
-104 LFRFDRKT
+104 LLRFDRKT

-117 RIGSI
+117 QIGSI

-128 MINPCFVF
+128 MIDPGFVF

-144 SSNISNKIY
+144 SSSISNKVY
-153 VYTNENQFIRSVPF
+153 VYTNDNQFVRSVPF
-167 CKDRSSFEDGLGETI
+167 CKDRSSSEDGAGQTI

-202 CNQYMAVDVIDMN
+202 CNQYIAADVIDMN

-230 IMLKLDWDPVRWYYK
+230 IMLTLDWDPIRWYYK

-270 HFNLGDNKLPITT
+270 HFNLGDNKWPVIDGKL
-283 VRMTKEFLKYIK
+283 TKEFIKHIK
-295 FRSFRETE
+295 FKSFRETE

-310 SQNQKGYFA
+310 NQSEKGYFA
-319 RFNKKTETFDV
+319 RFNKKTETLDV
-330 QEQEKFGGI
+330 QEQAKFWGGG
-339 FWFIGVPG
+339 WHLGVPG

-354 CSRDMDFIRLMDE
+354 CNRNVDFIRLMDE
-367 QSSIMVM
+367 QSSIVNM
-374 ISSTEKEDYI
+374 ISATGKEDYI